1 MLNLFRSIFR
11 GTEET
16 GRYPESL
23 VREAIERA
31 VDGTDPWLRGLSG
44 YRRKLRPAVLSAID
58 HAVALVDGL
67 APPRPATVEDYD
79 GNPLLQAIFLSSE
92 QMRQVLH
99 DQLAS
104 QHVEGNVTCAMLAV
118 EMEMRSILGVDLV
131 GDMLVRD
138 VPQVTVSFS
147 NHRLLDPTGSEA
159 ETRRLLKRRAFDHL
173 LSIALKRM
181 VAVKD
186 IRKGLNDRQTL
197 LQTKL
202 YALQSG
208 RWGFDSSESQQPES
222 IAALET
228 QLAEIEV
235 QLLRV
240 GKDDR
245 AIEVALELLIDV
257 LGLSQK
263 HLWMS
268 RETLAVDRMKIRR
281 ITPSSEA
288 PKLDLEH
295 IYNAEGRNIVVALVG
310 LSSTF

>member
-1 MLNLFRSIFR
+1 MLHLFRSIFR
-11 GTEET
+11 DTEEA
-16 GRYPESL
+16 GRYPESM
-23 VREAIERA
+23 VRAAIERA

-44 YRRKLRPAVLSAID
+44 YRKKLRPAVLTAID
-58 HAVALVDGL
+58 HVVALVDGL
-67 APPRPATVEDYD
+67 EPPRPASVEDYD

-99 DQLAS
+99 DQLAK
-104 QHVEGNVTCAMLAV
+104 QPVEGSVTCAMLAV
-118 EMEMRSILGVDLV
+118 EMELRGILGVDLV
-131 GDMLVRD
+131 GDTLVRD

-173 LSIALKRM
+173 LSLALRRM

-186 IRKGLNDRQTL
+186 VRKGLNNRQSL
-197 LQTKL
+197 LQAKL

-228 QLAEIEV
+228 QLAEIEA
-235 QLLRV
+235 QLQRV

-245 AIEVALELLIDV
+245 SIEVALELLIDV
-257 LGLSQK
+257 LGLAQK

-268 RETLAVDRMKIRR
+268 RETLAVDRMKIKRS
-281 ITPSSEA
+281 TPSSEA
-288 PKLDLEH
+288 PELELEH
-295 IYNAEGRNIVVALVG
+295 LYNAEGRNIVVALVG
-310 LSSTF
+310 LS